1 MDKSEQLLVE
11 LRLPSV
17 LGFEKVPVAAATT
30 VAEGMGFSKDR
41 IDDMRTA
48 LSEACRNAIE
58 HGNRQ
63 QAGVQVLVTLTGQA
77 SGLQVEVADQ
87 GEGPGERGPGVP
99 RIEDKLAGEDTSR
112 GWGLFLIDQLVD
124 QVTYEKSPEGGNITR
139 LLIKL
144 DPQE

>member
-1 MDKSEQLLVE
+1 MVE

-17 LGFEKVPVAAATT
+17 LGFEKVPVAAATIM
-30 VAEGMGFSKDR
+30 AEDMGFSKDR
-41 IDDMRTA
+41 IDDLRTA

-63 QAGVQVLVTLTGQA
+63 QAGIQVLVTLTGQA
-77 SGLQVEVADQ
+77 HGLQVEVTDQ
-87 GEGPGERGPGVP
+87 GEGLGERELVTP
-99 RIEDKLAGEDTSR
+99 RIEDKLSGEDTAR

-124 QVTYEKSPEGGNITR
+124 QATYEKSPEGGNITR
-139 LLIKL
+139 LLINL